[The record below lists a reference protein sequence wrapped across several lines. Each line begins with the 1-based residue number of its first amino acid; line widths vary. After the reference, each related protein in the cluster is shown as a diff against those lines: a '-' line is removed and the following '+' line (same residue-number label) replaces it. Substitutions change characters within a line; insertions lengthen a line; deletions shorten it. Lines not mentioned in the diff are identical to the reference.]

1 MFAALWLPRFHLQAL
16 LRVRPPVRDAAIAV
30 LDRTESAAKG
40 TSPSD
45 DARLICVSEAAE
57 RAGVFTGMTASQA
70 QARCERLRLVYREEK
85 EERAAH
91 DLLLECAEGW
101 TPNFESTS
109 PDLCVLDLS
118 RVGKWERRRPAG
130 DISNDCHRRDAGAPL
145 DEHCGGQIRAHLN
158 DRRLDVRVGF
168 AANVDLATLAAFAAD
183 PLLIIRENTRDE
195 ENVLH
200 RLPVFVLRPSPEI
213 REVLGSWGI
222 RTLGEFVKLRRQDIA
237 ERLGREGALLWDLA
251 VGNRERLL
259 RLIRPAASH
268 SEEHDLDYPVECLD
282 PLLFLLRSVLDRLCI
297 RLANAW
303 LVAASLLLTLRFN
316 DGTRHHRELRI
327 AEPTRDAGVLFR
339 VLHSHLDGLTA
350 SAPVVGVALEI
361 RPIRAASSQTLLFEK
376 SLRDP
381 NRFAETLSQIEA
393 MLGAGRVGRAVLIP
407 RHRPDSFHIAGFL
420 EPHETD
426 ARLALMPPPDNGLPL
441 RRLRPAPVVSVL
453 CTDGTPAVLHTRGKA
468 VALTQNSGPW
478 LLSGDWWDAQNWR
491 HEVWESADADGTLYR
506 LVRQNETWSLDG
518 VYG

>member
-16 LRVRPPVRDAAIAV
+16 LRIRPPVRDAAIAV
-30 LDRTESAAKG
+30 LDRTESAAKD

-91 DLLLECAEGW
+91 DLLLECAQSW

-118 RVGKWERRRPAG
+118 RAGKITG
-130 DISNDCHRRDAGAPL
+130 GA
-145 DEHCGGQIRAHLN
+145 EHCGGQIRAHLS
-158 DRRLDVRVGF
+158 DRRLDVRIGF

-222 RTLGEFVKLRRQDIA
+222 KTLGEFVKLRRQDIA
-237 ERLGREGALLWDLA
+237 ERLGREGSLLWDLA

-259 RLIRPAASH
+259 RLIRPATSH
-268 SEEHDLDYPVECLD
+268 SEEHDLDYPVECLE

-303 LVAASLLLTLRFN
+303 LVAASLLLTLRFS

-327 AEPTRDAGVLFR
+327 AEPTRDAEVLFR

-350 SAPVVGVALEI
+350 SAPIVGVALEI

-393 MLGAGRVGRAVLIP
+393 MLGAGRIGRAVLIP
-407 RHRPDSFHIAGFL
+407 RHRPDSFCIAGFL

-426 ARLALMPPPDNGLPL
+426 ARLASIPPPDHGLPL

-491 HEVWESADADGTLYR
+491 HEVWESADEDGTLYR
-506 LVRQNETWSLDG
+506 LVRQNDTWSLDG

>member
-1 MFAALWLPRFHLQAL
+1 MFSALWLPRFHLQAL

-30 LDRTESAAKG
+30 LDRTESAAKAA
-40 TSPSD
+40 SASD
-45 DARLICVSEAAE
+45 DARLICVSAAAE

-91 DLLLECAEGW
+91 ALLLACAQDW

-109 PDLCVLDLS
+109 PELCVLDLS
-118 RVGKWERRRPAG
+118 RAGKLTGGVEP
-130 DISNDCHRRDAGAPL
+130 CGA
-145 DEHCGGQIRAHLN
+145 QIRAHLS
-158 DRRLDVRVGF
+158 DQRLDVRVGF

-183 PLLIIRENTRDE
+183 PLLIIREGTRDE

-200 RLPVFVLRPSPEI
+200 RLPVSVLRPTPEI
-213 REVLGSWGI
+213 SAVLASWGI
-222 RTLGEFVKLRRQDIA
+222 RTLGEFVKLRRQDVT
-237 ERLGREGALLWDLA
+237 ERLGQDGALLWDLA
-251 VGNRERLL
+251 AGNRGRLL
-259 RLIRPAASH
+259 RLIRPAVSH
-268 SEEHDLDYPVECLD
+268 REEHDLEYPVECLD
-282 PLLFLLRSVLDRLCI
+282 PLLFLLRGVLDRLCI

-316 DGTRHHRELRI
+316 DGTHHHRELRI
-327 AEPTRDAGVLFR
+327 AEPTRDAEVLFR

-350 SAPVVGVALEI
+350 SAPIVGVALEI

-407 RHRPDSFHIAGFL
+407 RHRPDSFRIAGFL
-420 EPHETD
+420 EPPEAD
-426 ARLALMPPPDNGLPL
+426 ARLASVPPPDHGLPL
-441 RRLRPAPVVSVL
+441 RRLRPAPVVSVQ
-453 CTDGTPAVLHTRGKA
+453 CSDGTPAVLHTRGKT

-478 LLSGDWWDAQNWR
+478 LLSGDWWDAQTWK

-506 LVRQNETWSLDG
+506 LVRQNDTWSIEG
-518 VYG
+518 IYG